1 MSQRDN
7 FGTGFVLGAIVG
19 GVVGG
24 IVGAVAASRRK
35 ESLEGENLDNLPE
48 SKAERFETEAD
59 IEKARR
65 RLEDK
70 ISQLNLAIDDVR
82 HQLGNVNGVSSQ
94 VGMSRTEE
102 NEEHF

>member
-1 MSQRDN
+1 MSQQDN
-7 FGTGFVLGAIVG
+7 FGTGFILGAIIG

-24 IVGAVAASRRK
+24 VVGAVAASRRNESK
-35 ESLEGENLDNLPE
+35 EAENLENLPKN
-48 SKAERFETEAD
+48 SGERLETDAD

-82 HQLGNVNGVSSQ
+82 HQLGNVNGVPSPMRVTSA
-94 VGMSRTEE
+94 TEE
-102 NEEHF
+102 DHF